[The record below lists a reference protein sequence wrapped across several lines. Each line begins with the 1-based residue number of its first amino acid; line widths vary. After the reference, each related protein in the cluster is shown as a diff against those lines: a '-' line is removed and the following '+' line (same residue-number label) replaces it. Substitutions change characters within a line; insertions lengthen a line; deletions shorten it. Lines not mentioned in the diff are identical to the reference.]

1 MRASKDTLRK
11 AAVLLV
17 TLDRNTVDALL
28 DQMDPRQAVAVRQAM
43 MSLGEVD
50 DREQDEVIGEFLRLG
65 PLVPNQQPP
74 GIELD
79 GSLARKLSLARQEYP
94 DESAEEAGPC
104 EKQPF
109 RFLHEAES
117 EKLRT
122 FLEGER
128 PQTVAVV
135 VSHLPPQRA
144 AELLAGLPPARQ
156 VEVIRRLVDLDETDP
171 EILHEIEL
179 GLQSR
184 LSEDMRSQRRRAAGL
199 AAMASILEVA
209 DPRLGSQILNNL
221 AIHDRRLA
229 AKLGRREFTFEDMA
243 QLDDATLAA
252 ILRAADPD
260 LAILALTG
268 ASAELASRIL
278 GRLAPHEAGALR
290 HAMENLGPTRLSDV
304 EEAQCEIA
312 QLAVQLECEG
322 RVQLGRAPRWRA
334 EACAVSA

>member
-1 MRASKDTLRK
+1 MKTNKDTLRK

-17 TLDRNTVDALL
+17 TLDRNTVDELL
-28 DQMDPRQAVAVRQAM
+28 DQMDPRQAVAARQAM

-50 DREQDEVIGEFLRLG
+50 QHEQDEVIGEFLRLG

-94 DESAEEAGPC
+94 GEPEEDQPC
-104 EKQPF
+104 ESQPF
-109 RFLHEAES
+109 RFLHEAAS
-117 EKLRT
+117 DKLRT

-144 AELLAGLPPARQ
+144 AEVLAGLPPARQ

-179 GLQSR
+179 SLQSR
-184 LSEDMRSQRRRAAGL
+184 LSEDLQTQRRRAAGL
-199 AAMASILEVA
+199 AAMTSILEVA
-209 DPRLGSQILNNL
+209 DPRLGNQILNNL

-229 AKLGRREFTFEDMA
+229 AKLGRPEFTFDDMA
-243 QLDDATLAA
+243 GLDDATLAT
-252 ILRAADPD
+252 IFRAADPD
-260 LAILALTG
+260 LAVLALTG
-268 ASAELASRIL
+268 ASAELAARML

-290 HAMENLGPTRLSDV
+290 RAMENPGPTRLSDV
-304 EEAQCEIA
+304 EEAQREIA

-322 RVQLGRAPRWRA
+322 RVQLGRTTRRPETYALVA
-334 EACAVSA
+334 